1 MKSIFILFS
10 MATSVVSRAHD
21 DVTLQEETTDL
32 KFYGNSKIGTSE
44 NSEFFVAAIE
54 SGDKLVFKYKFNR
67 EADPKIPDSGY
78 RETIIFEIE
87 PNETKFSLLDDEL
100 QTIQPFYRQFC
111 FCRNTES
118 VKITNG
124 KISGTKISA
133 TKWNIYIDVDIVFKQ
148 GQNPVN
154 KQISGNFILD

>member
-1 MKSIFILFS
+1 
-10 MATSVVSRAHD
+10 MATSVVSRAYD
-21 DVTLQEETTDL
+21 DDTLQEESTDL
-32 KFYGNSKIGTSE
+32 KIYE
-44 NSEFFVAAIE
+44 NSRITTPVDSELFVAALD
-54 SGDKLVFKYKFNR
+54 SGKNLVFKYKFNR

-78 RETIIFEIE
+78 RETIIFEIDPE
-87 PNETKFSLLDDEL
+87 ETKFSFLDNEL
-100 QTIQPFYRQFC
+100 PTIKPFYRQVC

-118 VKITNG
+118 VKIVHG

-133 TKWNIYIDVDIVFKQ
+133 TKWNIYMDVDIVFKE

>member
-1 MKSIFILFS
+1 
-10 MATSVVSRAHD
+10 MATSVVSRAD
-21 DVTLQEETTDL
+21 DYDTLQEESTDL
-32 KFYGNSKIGTSE
+32 KIYE
-44 NSEFFVAAIE
+44 NSRIVTPDDSELFVATID
-54 SGDKLVFKYKFNR
+54 SGKNLVFKYKFNR

-87 PNETKFSLLDDEL
+87 PGESKFSLLDDEL
-100 QTIQPFYRQFC
+100 PTIKPFYRQVC

-118 VKITNG
+118 VEIING
-124 KISGTKISA
+124 KISGTKITA
-133 TKWNIYIDVDIVFKQ
+133 TKWNIYIDIDIVFKQ

>member
-1 MKSIFILFS
+1 
-10 MATSVVSRAHD
+10 MATSVARRTID
-21 DVTLQEETTDL
+21 DVTLQEESTDL
-32 KFYGNSKIGTSE
+32 KFYKNARVIVPTG
-44 NSEFFVAAIE
+44 
-54 SGDKLVFKYKFNR
+54 SGSPIATIDSGKNLVFKYKFNR

-87 PNETKFSLLDDEL
+87 PGETKFSHLDDEL
-100 QTIQPFYRQFC
+100 QTIKPFYRQVC

-118 VKITNG
+118 VKIVHG

-133 TKWNIYIDVDIVFKQ
+133 TKWNIYMDVDIVFKE